1 MGYSVDLRER
11 IVEAVLERHFSIREA
26 AQTFRVG
33 RATVERYLR
42 RFRERGELT
51 PCKPPGRP
59 SRVDGEQLAALK
71 KQLEA
76 HDELTLMEHCELW
89 EKDTGMKLSY
99 VTMHRLSKQLG
110 ISRKK
115 RPFQPVSKT
124 R

>member
-11 IVEAVLERHFSIREA
+11 IVEAVLERGFSICEA
-26 AQTFRVG
+26 ADTFRAG
-33 RATVERYLR
+33 HATVERYLR

-71 KQLEA
+71 KQLETQT
-76 HDELTLMEHCELW
+76 ELTLVEHCELW
-89 EKDTGMKLSY
+89 EHDTGMKLSY
-99 VTMHRLSKQLG
+99 VTMHRISNRLG

-115 RPFQPVSKT
+115 RRSQPASKT
-124 R
+124 P

>member
-11 IVEAVLERHFSIREA
+11 IVEAVLERRFSIREA
-26 AQTFRVG
+26 ADTFRVG
-33 RATVERYLR
+33 HATVERYLR

-71 KQLEA
+71 KQLET
-76 HDELTLMEHCELW
+76 HTELTLLEHCELW
-89 EKDTGMKLSY
+89 EQDTGMKLSY
-99 VTMHRLSKQLG
+99 VTMHRISNRLG

-115 RPFQPVSKT
+115 RHSQPVNKT
-124 R
+124 P

>member
-11 IVEAVLERHFSIREA
+11 IVEAVLERHSSIREA
-26 AQTFRVG
+26 ASTFRVG
-33 RATVERYLR
+33 HATVERYLR

-99 VTMHRLSKQLG
+99 VTMHRISKRLG
-110 ISRKK
+110 SSRKK
-115 RPFQPVSKT
+115 RPFQPASKVP
-124 R
+124 

>member
-11 IVEAVLERHFSIREA
+11 IVEAVLERHSSIGEA
-26 AQTFRVG
+26 AETFRVG
-33 RATVERYLR
+33 HATVERYLH

-59 SRVDGEQLAALK
+59 SRVNGEQLEALK

-76 HDELTLMEHCELW
+76 HNELTLLEHCELW

-99 VTMHRLSKQLG
+99 VTMHRISKRLG

-115 RPFQPVSKT
+115 RRSQLVSKT
-124 R
+124 P

>member
-11 IVEAVLERHFSIREA
+11 IVEAVQERHFSIREA
-26 AQTFRVG
+26 AETFRVG
-33 RATVERYLR
+33 HATVERYLR

-51 PCKPPGRP
+51 PCRPPGRP
-59 SRVDGEQLAALK
+59 NRVNGEQLEALR

-76 HDELTLMEHCELW
+76 HNELTLLEHCELW
-89 EKDTGMKLSY
+89 EKDTGMRLSY
-99 VTMHRLSKQLG
+99 VTMHRLSKRLG

>member
-99 VTMHRLSKQLG
+99 VTMHRISNRLG

>member
-11 IVEAVLERHFSIREA
+11 IVEAVLERRFSIREA
-26 AQTFRVG
+26 ANTFRVG
-33 RATVERYLR
+33 HATVERYLR

-59 SRVDGEQLAALK
+59 SRVDDEQLGALR

-76 HDELTLMEHCELW
+76 HNELTLLEHCELW

-99 VTMHRLSKQLG
+99 VTMHRISNRLG

-115 RPFQPVSKT
+115 RRSQPANKT
-124 R
+124 P

>member
-11 IVEAVLERHFSIREA
+11 IVEAVLERRFSIREA
-26 AQTFRVG
+26 ADTFRVG
-33 RATVERYLR
+33 HATVERYLR

-51 PCKPPGRP
+51 PCRPPGRP
-59 SRVDGEQLAALK
+59 NRVDSEQLGALK

-76 HDELTLMEHCELW
+76 QDELTLMEHCELW
-89 EKDTGMKLSY
+89 EEDTGMKLSY
-99 VTMHRLSKQLG
+99 VTMHRLCKRLG

-115 RPFQPVSKT
+115 RPFQPVSRT

>member
-26 AQTFRVG
+26 AETFRVG
-33 RATVERYLR
+33 HATVERYLR

-51 PCKPPGRP
+51 PCKPSGRP
-59 SRVDGEQLAALK
+59 SRVNGEQLGALK

-76 HDELTLMEHCELW
+76 HDELTLLEHCELW
-89 EKDTGMKLSY
+89 GEDTGIRLSY
-99 VTMHRLSKQLG
+99 VTMHRISKRLG

-124 R
+124 P

>member
-11 IVEAVLERHFSIREA
+11 IVEAVLERRFSIREA
-26 AQTFRVG
+26 AQTFQVG
-33 RATVERYLR
+33 HATVERYLR

-51 PCKPPGRP
+51 ACKPPGRP
-59 SRVDGEQLAALK
+59 SRVDDEQLSALR

-76 HDELTLMEHCELW
+76 HDELTLLEHCELW

-99 VTMHRLSKQLG
+99 VTMHRMNNRLD

-115 RPFQPVSKT
+115 RRSQLANKT
-124 R
+124 P

>member
-99 VTMHRLSKQLG
+99 VTMHRLSKRLS

>member
-11 IVEAVLERHFSIREA
+11 IVEGVLERHFSIREA
-26 AQTFRVG
+26 ASTFRVG
-33 RATVERYLR
+33 HATVERYLR

-51 PCKPPGRP
+51 PCSPPGRP
-59 SRVDGEQLAALK
+59 SRVNGEQLGALR

-76 HDELTLMEHCELW
+76 YNELSLLEHCELW

-99 VTMHRLSKQLG
+99 VTMHRLSKRLS

>member
-11 IVEAVLERHFSIREA
+11 IVEAVLERRFSIREA
-26 AQTFRVG
+26 ASTFRVG

-42 RFRERGELT
+42 RYRERGELT

-59 SRVDGEQLAALK
+59 SRVNGGQLEALR
-71 KQLEA
+71 KQLVA
-76 HDELTLMEHCELW
+76 HDELTLLEHCELW
-89 EKDTGMKLSY
+89 ERDTGIRLSY
-99 VTMHRLSKQLG
+99 VTMHRISKRLG

-124 R
+124 P

>member
-11 IVEAVLERHFSIREA
+11 IVEAVMERHFSIREA

-33 RATVERYLR
+33 HATVERYLR
-42 RFRERGELT
+42 RYRERGELSA
-51 PCKPPGRP
+51 CKPPGRP
-59 SRVDGEQLAALK
+59 SRVNGEQLGALR

-76 HDELTLMEHCELW
+76 QDELTLLEHCELW
-89 EKDTGMKLSY
+89 KKDTGMKLSY
-99 VTMHRLSKQLG
+99 VTMHRISKQLG

-115 RPFQPVSKT
+115 RPSQPVNKT

>member
-11 IVEAVLERHFSIREA
+11 IVEAVLERHFSIHEA
-26 AQTFRVG
+26 AETFRVG
-33 RATVERYLR
+33 HATVERYLR

-51 PCKPPGRP
+51 PCRPPGRP
-59 SRVDGEQLAALK
+59 SRVDSERLGALK

-76 HDELTLMEHCELW
+76 HNELTLMEHCELW
-89 EKDTGMKLSY
+89 KKDTGMRLSY
-99 VTMHRLSKQLG
+99 VTMHRLSKRLG

-115 RPFQPVSKT
+115 RPSQPVSKT

>member
-11 IVEAVLERHFSIREA
+11 IVEAVLERSFSIREA
-26 AQTFRVG
+26 AHTFRVG
-33 RATVERYLR
+33 HATVERYLR

-51 PCKPPGRP
+51 PCRPPGRP
-59 SRVDGEQLAALK
+59 SRVEGEQLGALK

-89 EKDTGMKLSY
+89 QHDTGMKLSY
-99 VTMHRLSKQLG
+99 VTMHRLSKRLG

-115 RPFQPVSKT
+115 RPSQPVSKT

>member
-89 EKDTGMKLSY
+89 EHDTGMKLSY
-99 VTMHRLSKQLG
+99 VTMHRLSKRLG

-115 RPFQPVSKT
+115 RPSQPVSKT

>member
-11 IVEAVLERHFSIREA
+11 IVEAVLERRFSIREA
-26 AQTFRVG
+26 ADTFRVG
-33 RATVERYLR
+33 HATVERYLR

-59 SRVDGEQLAALK
+59 SRVEGEQLGALR

-76 HDELTLMEHCELW
+76 HNELTLIEHCELW
-89 EKDTGMKLSY
+89 EEGTGVKLSY
-99 VTMHRLSKQLG
+99 VTMHRISKRLD

-115 RPFQPVSKT
+115 RPSQPVSKT
-124 R
+124 P

>member
-11 IVEAVLERHFSIREA
+11 IVEAVLERRFSIREA
-26 AQTFRVG
+26 AETFRVG
-33 RATVERYLR
+33 HATVERYLR

-59 SRVDGEQLAALK
+59 SRVGSEQLGALK

-76 HDELTLMEHCELW
+76 HDELTLLEHCELW
-89 EKDTGMKLSY
+89 EEDTGMKLSY
-99 VTMHRLSKQLG
+99 VTMHRLSKHLG

-115 RPFQPVSKT
+115 RPFQPVNKT
-124 R
+124 P

>member
-11 IVEAVLERHFSIREA
+11 IVEAVLERRFSIREA
-26 AQTFRVG
+26 ADTFRVG
-33 RATVERYLR
+33 HATVERYLR
-42 RFRERGELT
+42 RFRARGKLT

-59 SRVDGEQLAALK
+59 SRVEGEQLEALR

-76 HDELTLMEHCELW
+76 HGELTLLEHCELW

-99 VTMHRLSKQLG
+99 VTMHRMSNRLG

-115 RPFQPVSKT
+115 RRFQPVNKT
-124 R
+124 P